1 MNSNRKYNEA
11 AVKQFR
17 KELLSMLGDIE
28 DIDKKVLNKS
38 VNKGVAYAKEN
49 TPVGL
54 YSNQVNFTT
63 KDGKEVSFTI
73 KNERQGGFLRG
84 KWRVTRTSKSK
95 KGVSKTIY
103 NNVDYASHVNYGH
116 RIVNKF
122 KETIGWVK
130 GQFILEKTIGFIER
144 QLVKDF
150 KEEVERINKKHDK

>member
-1 MNSNRKYNEA
+1 LNSNRKYNEV

-38 VNKGVAYAKEN
+38 VNKGVRYAKEN
-49 TPVGL
+49 TNV
-54 YSNQVNFTT
+54 VT
-63 KDGKEVSFTI
+63 
-73 KNERQGGFLRG
+73 GFMRRRWSSAPAV
-84 KWRVTRTSKSK
+84 KSKS
-95 KGVSKTIY
+95 G
-103 NNVDYASHVNYGH
+103 NVTKSLVNTADYSSYVNYGH

>member
-11 AVKQFR
+11 TVKQFR

-38 VNKGVAYAKEN
+38 VNKGVAYSKKN
-49 TPVGL
+49 TPVGV
-54 YSNQVNFTT
+54 YSN
-63 KDGKEVSFTI
+63 K
-73 KNERQGGFLRG
+73 QGGFMRRS
-84 KWRVTRTSKSK
+84 WRSAPAVKSKS
-95 KGVSKTIY
+95 G
-103 NNVDYASHVNYGH
+103 NVTKSLVNTADYSSYVNYGH

>member
-11 AVKQFR
+11 TVKQFR

-38 VNKGVAYAKEN
+38 VNKGVAYAKKN
-49 TPVGL
+49 TPVGI
-54 YSNQVNFTT
+54 YSN
-63 KDGKEVSFTI
+63 K
-73 KNERQGGFLRG
+73 QGGFMRRS
-84 KWRVTRTSKSK
+84 WRSAPAVKSKS
-95 KGVSKTIY
+95 G
-103 NNVDYASHVNYGH
+103 NVTKSLVNTADYSSYVNYGH

>member
-1 MNSNRKYNEA
+1 
-11 AVKQFR
+11 
-17 KELLSMLGDIE
+17 MLGDIE

-38 VNKGVAYAKEN
+38 VNKGVAYAKKN
-49 TPVGL
+49 TPVGI
-54 YSNQVNFTT
+54 YSN
-63 KDGKEVSFTI
+63 K
-73 KNERQGGFLRG
+73 QGGFMRRS
-84 KWRVTRTSKSK
+84 WRSAPAVKSKS
-95 KGVSKTIY
+95 G
-103 NNVDYASHVNYGH
+103 NVTKSLVNTADYSSYVNYGH

>member
-38 VNKGVAYAKEN
+38 VNKGVAYAKKN
-49 TPVGL
+49 TPVGV
-54 YSNQVNFTT
+54 YSN
-63 KDGKEVSFTI
+63 K
-73 KNERQGGFLRG
+73 QGGFMRRS
-84 KWRVTRTSKSK
+84 WRSAPAVKSK
-95 KGVSKTIY
+95 AG
-103 NNVDYASHVNYGH
+103 NVTKSLVNTADYSSYVNYGH

>member
-11 AVKQFR
+11 AVKHFR

-38 VNKGVAYAKEN
+38 VNKGVRYAKEN
-49 TPVGL
+49 TNV
-54 YSNQVNFTT
+54 VT
-63 KDGKEVSFTI
+63 
-73 KNERQGGFLRG
+73 GFMRG
-84 KWRVTRTSKSK
+84 RWRSAPAVKSKS
-95 KGVSKTIY
+95 G
-103 NNVDYASHVNYGH
+103 NVTKSLVNTADYSSHVNYGH